1 MAAAYSEPYKELE
14 EERCRLCLEGEY
26 DGPLVQPCAC
36 RGSIKW
42 IHEHCLE
49 RWRRTSPR
57 EDAAYCCGECRGY
70 YRDALSIRAPECTA
84 TGRANEWAGHM
95 PHLGHPRAGAA
106 SPGHVRR
113 G

>member
-1 MAAAYSEPYKELE
+1 MLQIDRKRTARRAVGDFPLIHLQPAMAAAYSEPYKELE

-49 RWRRTSPR
+49 
-57 EDAAYCCGECRGY
+57 
-70 YRDALSIRAPECTA
+70 
-84 TGRANEWAGHM
+84 
-95 PHLGHPRAGAA
+95 
-106 SPGHVRR
+106 
-113 G
+113 